1 MNQALQDVIEHRRTT
16 NVFEPNHTISDE
28 QIEHLVHLATRAP
41 TSFNLQNW
49 RFLAVRTPER
59 KAKLR
64 KLAYDQAKVSEAAVT
79 FIVCGQLADYSAL
92 EGRLAPSAD
101 AGFMSPELV
110 AGWVGA
116 AKGLYDDKPQMQRD
130 EAIRSATFGA
140 GSLLYAAEVHG
151 FGSSPMIGFD
161 AVAVTSEFSLL
172 PDEIPVMLVAIGRAA
187 TDNWPQK
194 SRRPL
199 TEVLSFA

>member
-1 MNQALQDVIEHRRTT
+1 MNQALQDVIEHHRTT
-16 NVFEPNHTISDE
+16 NVFEPM
-28 QIEHLVHLATRAP
+28 RAARGL
-41 TSFNLQNW
+41 F
-49 RFLAVRTPER
+49 R
-59 KAKLR
+59 
-64 KLAYDQAKVSEAAVT
+64 
-79 FIVCGQLADYSAL
+79 L
-92 EGRLAPSAD
+92 EGRLAPS

-151 FGSSPMIGFD
+151 FGSCPMIGFD
-161 AVAVTSEFSLL
+161 AVAVASEFSLL
-172 PDEIPVMLVAIGRAA
+172 PDEIPVLLVAIGRAA
-187 TDNWPQK
+187 TNNWPQK

-199 TEVLSFA
+199 TEVSFA

>member
-28 QIEHLVHLATRAP
+28 QIKHLVNLAPRAP

-79 FIVCGQLADYSAL
+79 FIVCGQS
-92 EGRLAPSAD
+92 
-101 AGFMSPELV
+101 V
-110 AGWVGA
+110 
-116 AKGLYDDKPQMQRD
+116 
-130 EAIRSATFGA
+130 
-140 GSLLYAAEVHG
+140 
-151 FGSSPMIGFD
+151 
-161 AVAVTSEFSLL
+161 
-172 PDEIPVMLVAIGRAA
+172 
-187 TDNWPQK
+187 
-194 SRRPL
+194 RR
-199 TEVLSFA
+199 

>member
-64 KLAYDQAKVSEAAVT
+64 KLAYDQAKVSEAGEGCRMQWLKEN
-79 FIVCGQLADYSAL
+79 CGLC
-92 EGRLAPSAD
+92 
-101 AGFMSPELV
+101 V
-110 AGWVGA
+110 I
-116 AKGLYDDKPQMQRD
+116 QRTPTH
-130 EAIRSATFGA
+130 EN
-140 GSLLYAAEVHG
+140 
-151 FGSSPMIGFD
+151 P
-161 AVAVTSEFSLL
+161 
-172 PDEIPVMLVAIGRAA
+172 
-187 TDNWPQK
+187 
-194 SRRPL
+194 
-199 TEVLSFA
+199 

>member
-1 MNQALQDVIEHRRTT
+1 MSSSQ
-16 NVFEPNHTISDE
+16 
-28 QIEHLVHLATRAP
+28 
-41 TSFNLQNW
+41 
-49 RFLAVRTPER
+49 
-59 KAKLR
+59 
-64 KLAYDQAKVSEAAVT
+64 
-79 FIVCGQLADYSAL
+79 CGQLADYSAL

-151 FGSSPMIGFD
+151 FGSCPMIGFD

-172 PDEIPVMLVAIGRAA
+172 PDEIPVLLVRLVERLPITGRKNAGA
-187 TDNWPQK
+187 
-194 SRRPL
+194 R
-199 TEVLSFA
+199 

>member
-1 MNQALQDVIEHRRTT
+1 MNQALQDVIEHRRTQ

-28 QIEHLVHLATRAP
+28 QIKHLVNLAPRAP

-79 FIVCGQLADYSAL
+79 FIVSGQLADYSAL

-110 AGWVGA
+110 AGWAGA
-116 AKGLYDDKPQMQRD
+116 AKGLYGDKPQMQRD
-130 EAIRSATFGA
+130 EAIRSATSGA

-151 FGSSPMIGFD
+151 LGSCPMIGFD
-161 AVAVTSEFSLL
+161 AVAVTSEFRLL
-172 PDEIPVMLVAIGRAA
+172 PDEIPVLLVAIGRAA

-199 TEVLSFA
+199 TEVFCFA

>member
-1 MNQALQDVIEHRRTT
+1 
-16 NVFEPNHTISDE
+16 
-28 QIEHLVHLATRAP
+28 
-41 TSFNLQNW
+41 
-49 RFLAVRTPER
+49 
-59 KAKLR
+59 
-64 KLAYDQAKVSEAAVT
+64 
-79 FIVCGQLADYSAL
+79 
-92 EGRLAPSAD
+92 
-101 AGFMSPELV
+101 MSPELV

-151 FGSSPMIGFD
+151 FGSCLMIGFD
-161 AVAVTSEFSLL
+161 PVAVASEFSLP
-172 PDEIPVMLVAIGRAA
+172 PDEIPVLLVAIGRAA

>member
-1 MNQALQDVIEHRRTT
+1 MNQALQDVIERRRTT
-16 NVFEPNHTISDE
+16 NVFEPM
-28 QIEHLVHLATRAP
+28 RAARGL
-41 TSFNLQNW
+41 F
-49 RFLAVRTPER
+49 R
-59 KAKLR
+59 
-64 KLAYDQAKVSEAAVT
+64 
-79 FIVCGQLADYSAL
+79 L

-110 AGWVGA
+110 AGWVRA

>member
-1 MNQALQDVIEHRRTT
+1 MSSSQ
-16 NVFEPNHTISDE
+16 
-28 QIEHLVHLATRAP
+28 
-41 TSFNLQNW
+41 
-49 RFLAVRTPER
+49 
-59 KAKLR
+59 
-64 KLAYDQAKVSEAAVT
+64 
-79 FIVCGQLADYSAL
+79 CGQFADYSAL

>member
-1 MNQALQDVIEHRRTT
+1 MRSAMSCAT

-130 EAIRSATFGA
+130 EAIRRATFGA
-140 GSLLYAAEVHG
+140 GSLLYAAEVHLGNERLQVNDHRSMYFEHLDDPG
-151 FGSSPMIGFD
+151 FTFDRALFAQPFLISSYH
-161 AVAVTSEFSLL
+161 ENLL
-172 PDEIPVMLVAIGRAA
+172 NLRLRLHRRL
-187 TDNWPQK
+187 
-194 SRRPL
+194 SR
-199 TEVLSFA
+199 S

>member
-64 KLAYDQAKVSEAAVT
+64 KLAYDQPKVSEAAVT

-130 EAIRSATFGA
+130 EAIRS
-140 GSLLYAAEVHG
+140 LLYAAEVHG
-151 FGSSPMIGFD
+151 FGSCPMIGFD

-172 PDEIPVMLVAIGRAA
+172 PDEIPVLLVAIGRAA